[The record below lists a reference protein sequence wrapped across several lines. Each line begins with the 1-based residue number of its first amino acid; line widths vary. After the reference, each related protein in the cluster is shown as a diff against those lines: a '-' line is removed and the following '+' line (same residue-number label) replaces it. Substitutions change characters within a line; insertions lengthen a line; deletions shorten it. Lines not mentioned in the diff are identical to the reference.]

1 MNANL
6 NLSHMLAPLSGY
18 IAPVDSVPESS
29 KEPDRMATQ
38 NTCQRQDCSVPVY
51 QNGSHSNRLCKRHE
65 VEEKHRNATAQKPGS
80 GFKVSSVPK
89 PFKKKKLYPVKP
101 DEDMKTLKRKRPS
114 HSKSDGYNISEL
126 PMISGSASRPP
137 FQRPQLEGS
146 RRSLAAAGSK
156 SKKILPRP
164 PHQGLSSSTSTHGGV
179 TIEEDP
185 TTSEGH
191 ADMAKP
197 PAALTLELEIG
208 NLM

>member
-1 MNANL
+1 MNATL
-6 NLSHMLAPLSGY
+6 NLSHILVPSSGY
-18 IAPVDSVPESS
+18 IAPVDTVPESS
-29 KEPDRMATQ
+29 KEPDRIATQ
-38 NTCQRQDCSVPVY
+38 NTCQRLDCSVPVY

-65 VEEKHRNATAQKPGS
+65 MEEKHRNATTQKQGS

-114 HSKSDGYNISEL
+114 HSKIDGYNNSEL
-126 PMISGSASRPP
+126 PMISGSASKPP

-146 RRSLAAAGSK
+146 RRSLAAVGGK
-156 SKKILPRP
+156 SRKILPRP
-164 PHQGLSSSTSTHGGV
+164 AHQGLSTSTSTYGGV
-179 TIEEDP
+179 TIEGDA

-197 PAALTLELEIG
+197 PGALSLELEIS